1 LNVHIFLQLLGKI
14 YEHSN
19 IKVKITL
26 IDKSD
31 LKPIFLVKF
40 GYTFYE
46 KYNFIYLHQI
56 SNDLR
61 QAYKTNLTQTDLENF
76 QTILW
81 KPFLQTT
88 EYKISDFLEKMEKY
102 YPTKMKTIMSKILSC
117 KFNGYVLPKNMVFCG
132 SKENPNLVR
141 AEEIQRLSLIEKE
154 TNLKQKYFY
163 TKSFFVCAGII
174 LGFKFLKKS
183 NKNNA
188 YLQEFLHK

>member
-1 LNVHIFLQLLGKI
+1 
-14 YEHSN
+14 
-19 IKVKITL
+19 
-26 IDKSD
+26 
-31 LKPIFLVKF
+31 VKF